1 VAGGPKGHKQVDKLS
16 SMGYSKIMKT
26 FQELKKVNQKY
37 FTPENKRFFNDINYQ
52 VLTGGK
58 SKTKFL
64 IQHTYQFSDMF
75 DGIKKAVFV
84 IKPITTEGKILES
97 VETLKELNQ
106 VKQYLKEK

>member
-1 VAGGPKGHKQVDKLS
+1 
-16 SMGYSKIMKT
+16 MIKT
-26 FQELKKVNQKY
+26 FQELKKVNQSY
-37 FTPENKRFFNDINYQ
+37 FTPENKRFFNDINYK

-58 SKTKFL
+58 SKTRFL

-84 IKPITTEGKILES
+84 IKPITVDGKILPT

-106 VKQYLKEK
+106 VKQYMKGA

>member
-1 VAGGPKGHKQVDKLS
+1 
-16 SMGYSKIMKT
+16 MIKT
-26 FQELKKVNQKY
+26 FQELKKVNQSY
-37 FTPENKRFFNDINYQ
+37 FTPENKRFFNDINYK

-58 SKTKFL
+58 SKTRFL

-84 IKPITTEGKILES
+84 IKPITVDGKILET

-106 VKQYLKEK
+106 VKQYMKGA